1 MTTNTENKAAP
12 SRTTQAAEMGQICWG
27 QISISTKMACG
38 ARDVYVD
45 DGGEYCLVFRVSLG
59 RGRGRGRGPH
69 KICVHYNGGLDLYEV
84 KLLGIVTGRDGFI
97 SVKTLEE
104 AEMVYAEDLS
114 EIIYK
119 MCNK

>member
-1 MTTNTENKAAP
+1 MTTTNSTTETKIT
-12 SRTTQAAEMGQICWG
+12 RTTQTAEMGRTCWG

-38 ARDVYVD
+38 AREAQTYS
-45 DGGEYCLVFRVSLG
+45 GGEYCLVFRVSL
-59 RGRGRGRGPH
+59 GRGRGRGPH

-84 KLLGIVTGRDGFI
+84 KLLGIVKDRDGFI
-97 SVKTLEE
+97 SVKALEE

-114 EIIYK
+114 EIIYR